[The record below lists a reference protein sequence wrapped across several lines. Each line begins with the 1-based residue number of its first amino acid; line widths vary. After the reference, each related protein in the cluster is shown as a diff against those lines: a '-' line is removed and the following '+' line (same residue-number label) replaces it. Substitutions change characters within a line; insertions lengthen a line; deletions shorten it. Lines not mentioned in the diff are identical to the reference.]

1 MSGVR
6 FLYLSS
12 VNSNGSYGALSTG
25 PFLLNSLYIDFN
37 MQENGKNNA
46 IVSAQSITSHVVE
59 LVRISGFVRARDIAA
74 AGIDPT
80 HLQRLY
86 EAGVLVRPSRGIY
99 AMPNHADGENAS
111 LQETMIR
118 FPNAA
123 VCLLSALRFH
133 GIGTQNPQKLWL
145 AVQPRTHHPSPTDV
159 ALQVV
164 QMKPELFGLGI
175 LTISDGT
182 NSFRITT
189 PARTIVDCFRYR
201 NKIGIDV
208 AIEAMVSGFEQRLIS
223 PAELDD
229 AIDLCRVRSVIQ
241 PYLEALASR

>member
-25 PFLLNSLYIDFN
+25 SFLLNSLYIDFN

-86 EAGVLVRPSRGIY
+86 EAGVLARPSRGIY

-145 AVQPRTHHPSPTDV
+145 AVTPRTHHPPQN
-159 ALQVV
+159 LQ
-164 QMKPELFGLGI
+164 
-175 LTISDGT
+175 
-182 NSFRITT
+182 
-189 PARTIVDCFRYR
+189 RYIFPLKNR
-201 NKIGIDV
+201 
-208 AIEAMVSGFEQRLIS
+208 A
-223 PAELDD
+223 
-229 AIDLCRVRSVIQ
+229 
-241 PYLEALASR
+241 

>member
-25 PFLLNSLYIDFN
+25 SFLLNSLYIDFN
-37 MQENGKNNA
+37 MQENAKNNA

-175 LTISDGT
+175 LTISDGK

-241 PYLEALASR
+241 PYLGALASR

>member
-1 MSGVR
+1 LSGVR

-25 PFLLNSLYIDFN
+25 SFLLNSLYIDFN
-37 MQENGKNNA
+37 MQENAKNNA

-175 LTISDGT
+175 LTISDGK

>member
-25 PFLLNSLYIDFN
+25 SFLLNSLYIDFN
-37 MQENGKNNA
+37 MQENAKNNA

-175 LTISDGT
+175 LTISDGK

>member
-25 PFLLNSLYIDFN
+25 SFLLNSLYIDFN
-37 MQENGKNNA
+37 MQENAKKSA

-59 LVRISGFVRARDIAA
+59 LVRISGFVRARDISA

>member
-25 PFLLNSLYIDFN
+25 SFLLNSLYIDFN
-37 MQENGKNNA
+37 MQENAKNNA

>member
-25 PFLLNSLYIDFN
+25 SFLLNSLYIDFN

>member
-1 MSGVR
+1 M
-6 FLYLSS
+6 YLSS
-12 VNSNGSYGALSTG
+12 VNSNVSSGALRADS
-25 PFLLNSLYIDFN
+25 LVLNSLYIDFN
-37 MQENGKNNA
+37 MQENAKNNA
-46 IVSAQSITSHVVE
+46 IASAKSITSQVIE
-59 LVRISGFVRARDIAA
+59 LVRASGFVRARDIAA

-86 EAGVLVRPSRGIY
+86 EAGVLSRPSRGVY
-99 AMPNHADGENAS
+99 AMPNHADAANAS
-111 LQETMIR
+111 LLETMIR

-164 QMKPELFGLGI
+164 QMKAELFDLGI

-208 AIEAMVSGFEQRLIS
+208 AIEALVSGIEQGLIN

-241 PYLEALASR
+241 PYLEAVASR